1 MLTDLYGVRPSL
13 PRRFVLPLGY
23 AYVSKGTCPVCRQH
37 QRLWD
42 TRQDVLRDARAPK
55 RPILPDPLRPSA
67 LVEPHFDTSFLHT
80 VYIKHRKREVLSWR
94 ERAHLELAIWC
105 CAPRKLFPSG
115 IHNPQD
121 PLLPLYGCRCAYVAD
136 IRGSLRMSAK
146 EAAEATAAMATA
158 RVVPGICVP
167 SSHGSSQPSVVAPP
181 LSLDE
186 GADFSETLSALFD
199 RETCSPSKWQ
209 RQERQEPPSGAGQ
222 IVTTRSDEDAS
233 ELNVARPVSESGV
246 ILSTEKGGLVIPDLE
261 LPREEGMKVPGTTWA
276 VGKAAVASDPSS
288 GNKFRFPLMSAIHAY
303 WQPFYGSNQ
312 LREPGI
318 ALHETSF
325 GALPGSA
332 TGAPSRFAYLRTAIS
347 SIVGSKGFSVL
358 GALVTRATELLAAV
372 F

>member
-1 MLTDLYGVRPSL
+1 
-13 PRRFVLPLGY
+13 
-23 AYVSKGTCPVCRQH
+23 
-37 QRLWD
+37 
-42 TRQDVLRDARAPK
+42 
-55 RPILPDPLRPSA
+55 
-67 LVEPHFDTSFLHT
+67 
-80 VYIKHRKREVLSWR
+80 
-94 ERAHLELAIWC
+94 
-105 CAPRKLFPSG
+105 
-115 IHNPQD
+115 
-121 PLLPLYGCRCAYVAD
+121 
-136 IRGSLRMSAK
+136 MSAK
-146 EAAEATAAMATA
+146 EAVEAAAAMATA

-199 RETCSPSKWQ
+199 RKTCSPSKWQ
-209 RQERQEPPSGAGQ
+209 WHERQEPPSGAGQ
-222 IVTTRSDEDAS
+222 IVSTRLDEDAS
-233 ELNVARPVSESGV
+233 EPNVVRPVSESAV
-246 ILSTEKGGLVIPDLE
+246 ILSTEKGGLVIPSLE

-288 GNKFRFPLMSAIHAY
+288 AKKFRFRLMSAIYAY

-312 LREPGI
+312 PREPEI
-318 ALHETSF
+318 ALEDNSL
-325 GALPGSA
+325 GALPDKA